1 MFPAPASPGPQA
13 VESRGERGSGTQ
25 APSLPW
31 RPEQC
36 PLQLQRAPQPLG
48 CPQGVPSVGPV
59 RVPPAWWVVEGPLQE
74 SGGRWLSCL
83 AWRAGWTPAPW
94 DSEFLGWTWGA
105 ASCQDPS
112 LSAPPR
118 ALALLRLSSFMDLE
132 VQAPAGPGSP
142 VCPPPPS
149 PACAAHFHHGGR
161 VLATPANHSAPRLY
175 QCAGRGRPHHFPFLP
190 LPLASPGQL
199 RTAIRTP
206 EHRPFVTCGKS
217 HPGSPSAASGAGQV
231 VPWVVMLALVMVVME
246 MVELLS
252 TGSTAPGP
260 SGPGRSL
267 AAVESC
273 GLPLTQQHPAGPSAS
288 TLPVLSSPSPRCHR
302 GWGGQCQV
310 ATVGGCL
317 PSMRPARVEPCGC
330 PGVSE
335 RWARGEGDA
344 CLGSLCRPPRLLR
357 GLEGRGR
364 PGLSGVAPDVDGLLG
379 LGPFRPVG
387 RPLARAPEA
396 ACLLGST
403 LL

>member
-1 MFPAPASPGPQA
+1 M
-13 VESRGERGSGTQ
+13 
-25 APSLPW
+25 
-31 RPEQC
+31 
-36 PLQLQRAPQPLG
+36 
-48 CPQGVPSVGPV
+48 GPV
-59 RVPPAWWVVEGPLQE
+59 RVLPARWVVEGPLQE

-94 DSEFLGWTWGA
+94 DSEFPGWTWGA

-149 PACAAHFHHGGR
+149 PACAPHFHHGGR
-161 VLATPANHSAPRLY
+161 VPATPANHSAPRPY

-206 EHRPFVTCGKS
+206 EHRPFVTCGRS

-310 ATVGGCL
+310 ATVGSACL
-317 PSMRPARVEPCGC
+317 PCRLLGWSPVGVRGYLSSGRGVKETRVLGHCVAHPVSS
-330 PGVSE
+330 GVW
-335 RWARGEGDA
+335 RVGAA
-344 CLGSLCRPPRLLR
+344 LGSLAWPLTSMASWAWDPFGRWGGPSLGPLRPPACWARPFSETPRR
-357 GLEGRGR
+357 G
-364 PGLSGVAPDVDGLLG
+364 PS
-379 LGPFRPVG
+379 
-387 RPLARAPEA
+387 
-396 ACLLGST
+396 
-403 LL
+403 